1 MVSDHPS
8 PHLLSAH
15 LGTLKETRM
24 SLAAPNPV
32 EGQFV
37 ERRANNSAG
46 ANVGAERRQFANS
59 HQALSPD
66 ARELAEA
73 IDGYKLR
80 HRRRFITFEEMLN
93 VIHELGYSKG
103 VSR

>member
-1 MVSDHPS
+1 
-8 PHLLSAH
+8 
-15 LGTLKETRM
+15 M
-24 SLAAPNPV
+24 SLAAPNQV

-37 ERRANNSAG
+37 ERRNTSAG
-46 ANVGAERRQFANS
+46 GTVAGQERRQFANS
-59 HQALSPD
+59 HMALSPD

-80 HRRRFITFEEMLN
+80 HRRRFITYEEMLN

-103 VSR
+103 ISR